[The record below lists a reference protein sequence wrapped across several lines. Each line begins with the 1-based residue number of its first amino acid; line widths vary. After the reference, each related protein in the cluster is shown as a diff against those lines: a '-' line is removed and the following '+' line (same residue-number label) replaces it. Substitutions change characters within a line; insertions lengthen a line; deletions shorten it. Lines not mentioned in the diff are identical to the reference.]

1 MATAVGGLA
10 ADPKLAKP
18 FLQRLWDAP
27 IPTGRWRYYNGLLYT
42 LALLE
47 AGGPFPNP
55 RAPACAR

>member
-1 MATAVGGLA
+1 MAAVGGLA
-10 ADPKLAKP
+10 ADPKLATP

-47 AGGPFPNP
+47 AGGRFQIH
-55 RAPACAR
+55 APACAR